1 MKNKENKLGIPDE
14 ALDSLARALYPAIR
28 EYLETETGKRDYEQW
43 EKDQCKIKN
52 EKNKRK
58 NNMAFY
64 YDKLLIK
71 LKESGM
77 TQKELC
83 EKASISTATMKK
95 IKDGDRVSVRV
106 LDRIATV
113 FNCDYGDIIT
123 AKPVFERKDNEGKT

>member
-1 MKNKENKLGIPDE
+1 M
-14 ALDSLARALYPAIR
+14 S
-28 EYLETETGKRDYEQW
+28 
-43 EKDQCKIKN
+43 
-52 EKNKRK
+52 
-58 NNMAFY
+58 FY

-83 EKASISTATMKK
+83 EKAPMSTATMKK
-95 IKDGDRVSVRV
+95 IKDGDKVSVRV

-123 AKPVFERKDNEGKT
+123 AKPVFERKENEGKT